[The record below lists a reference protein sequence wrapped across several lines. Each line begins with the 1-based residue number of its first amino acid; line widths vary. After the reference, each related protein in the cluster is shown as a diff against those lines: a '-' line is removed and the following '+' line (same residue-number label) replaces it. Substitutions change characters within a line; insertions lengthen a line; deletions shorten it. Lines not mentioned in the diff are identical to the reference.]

1 MMQWRQLS
9 KFLRNSIKRIEKL
22 DSRVVDWQGVRVTI
36 GVACGLLSCSMKGVV
51 KEKASPEQ
59 SFLRSQLASD
69 PERLEV
75 GDQVISS
82 LHAIVFFA
90 SRAG

>member
-1 MMQWRQLS
+1 
-9 KFLRNSIKRIEKL
+9 
-22 DSRVVDWQGVRVTI
+22 
-36 GVACGLLSCSMKGVV
+36 MKGVV

-90 SRAG
+90 SRAGWTETR